1 MGGKSQRDL
10 CLASLLMLI
19 IPLCCC
25 RKDPTIAKPKA
36 YHSTGCLEN
45 PTAETSDGT
54 SAAINGG
61 ETQLDS
67 CQCDN
72 EQSKEGGSDSQ
83 PVQFSVGEE
92 PSNPSMILNVSSL
105 TDMMELSLNTK
116 SDTSKQ
122 LPPAS
127 SQPQIPAAAVAPAM
141 KDELLI
147 DVGTSAEV
155 AGLENTNSSPAEP
168 PPGQHV
174 SGNDPKLD
182 AKPTTEVSEEK
193 SGEVFEMTNHTS
205 SSPGGEAPPSPEPA
219 PEFALV
225 EYDLVNTMHVVGNS
239 RFYSVLVDAATAR
252 QLDIPDVSFQ
262 QGRTKRRSRSRGK
275 STISSSDSA
284 PLTSPRIELKAAVN
298 FDDKPQLFQS
308 LNG

>member
-19 IPLCCC
+19 MPLCCC

-54 SAAINGG
+54 GAAINGG
-61 ETQLDS
+61 ETQPDS

-72 EQSKEGGSDSQ
+72 EQSKEGSSDSQ
-83 PVQFSVGEE
+83 PAQFSVGEE

-127 SQPQIPAAAVAPAM
+127 SQPQIPAAAVAPVM

-147 DVGTSAEV
+147 DVGSSAEV
-155 AGLENTNSSPAEP
+155 AGLENTNLSPAER

-174 SGNDPKLD
+174 SGNDPKWD

-193 SGEVFEMTNHTS
+193 SGEVSELKNHTS
-205 SSPGGEAPPSPEPA
+205 SSLGEEAPPSPEPA

-275 STISSSDSA
+275 STSSSSDSA
-284 PLTSPRIELKAAVN
+284 SLTSPRIELKAAVN